1 MFIKFWHVWS
11 VDAFEKCV
19 EVTKDPQYCMSLLDV
34 GRLVGGLVECVAER
48 RGAKECY
55 YACLKMCQ
63 GERCDVAC
71 LSALEAALGV
81 AAARDLARKAALAVS
96 LMGLSPIDA
105 VALAFDAEVKRV
117 EEKNC
122 PEREVAARVLA
133 AASVELYKNFKKVPS
148 LRSHAQDVLLLM
160 APALAAAYRCVGEA
174 VFEYLDFIKP
184 FVEEEAVKRIVAA
197 MEEGAALVGNVVIRF
212 RPVGHL

>member
-1 MFIKFWHVWS
+1 M
-11 VDAFEKCV
+11 DRFEKCV
-19 EVTKDPQYCMSLLDV
+19 EVTKDPQYCSFLQDV
-34 GRLVGGLVECVAER
+34 SRLVGGLVECVAER
-48 RGAKECY
+48 RSAEECY
-55 YACLKMCQ
+55 YACLKRCQ
-63 GERCDVAC
+63 GEECEVAC

-105 VALAFDAEVKRV
+105 VALAFNAEVKKA
-117 EEKNC
+117 EERDC
-122 PEREVAARVLA
+122 PERGVAARILA
-133 AASVELYKNFKKVPS
+133 AAAAELYKNFKKVPG
-148 LRSHAQDVLLLM
+148 LQSHAQDVLLLM

-197 MEEGAALVGNVVIRF
+197 LEEGAALVGGVVIRF
-212 RPVGHL
+212 RPVGQL